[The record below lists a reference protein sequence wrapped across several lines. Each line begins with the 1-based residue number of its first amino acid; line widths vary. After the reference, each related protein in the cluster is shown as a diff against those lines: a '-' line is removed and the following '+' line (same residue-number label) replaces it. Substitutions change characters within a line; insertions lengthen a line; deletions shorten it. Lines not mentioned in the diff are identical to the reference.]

1 MFKIIKNY
9 IMAILSKV
17 SKKENDFKI
26 ENKNNEGDVLFDLNA
41 KEIEFILQVLG
52 ESNMQI
58 KQIEFIYHLIIK
70 LQKNYTL
77 LNKK

>member
-1 MFKIIKNY
+1 
-9 IMAILSKV
+9 MAIISKV
-17 SKKENDFKI
+17 FKKENDLI
-26 ENKNNEGDVLFDLNA
+26 IDNKNNEDGILFDLNA

>member
-1 MFKIIKNY
+1 MFKIIKKY
-9 IMAILSKV
+9 IMAIISRV
-17 SKKENDFKI
+17 SKRTDDFKI
-26 ENKNNEGDVLFDLNA
+26 NEKDNEGDVLFDLNA

>member
-1 MFKIIKNY
+1 
-9 IMAILSKV
+9 MAIISKV
-17 SKKENDFKI
+17 FKKENDLNI
-26 ENKNNEGDVLFDLNA
+26 YNKNNEDSVLFDLNA

>member
-26 ENKNNEGDVLFDLNA
+26 ENKNNESDVLFDLNA

>member
-1 MFKIIKNY
+1 
-9 IMAILSKV
+9 MAIISKV
-17 SKKENDFKI
+17 FKKENDLNI
-26 ENKNNEGDVLFDLNA
+26 DNKNNEDGILFDLNA

>member
-1 MFKIIKNY
+1 MFKIFKNY
-9 IMAILSKV
+9 IMAIISKV
-17 SKKENDFKI
+17 SKREHDFKI
-26 ENKNNEGDVLFDLNA
+26 DTKNNEDDVLFDLNA